1 MGGRWEG
8 ARARR
13 GRLWRAPGPGGGRR
27 AAACSARLPGGPRGR
42 EAGGRARAGGGRG
55 FGRAAGESAG
65 KPGKARPRAPVG
77 EAPESLAAALAGT
90 GVVFV
95 GDEGQLNRAV
105 ADLAAAALSYV
116 PLHAEDVVKQAAS
129 EGGQGD
135 VEAQPGGPGGDLK
148 EEDLGAAE
156 ALVLESLSTSV
167 RCSVS
172 TCGGGRAA
180 AARPFC
186 WRHLHGHLCIWL
198 DCSQEEEPD
207 GTAEPQREAYALA
220 DLQVRVDRAVL
231 AQSDAADRVLESVVP
246 AAQAVLLQSPGL
258 VKKKQLYV
266 KLGCKGD
273 WPNLSLEGTGLEEQ
287 AKAIEQQMQGG
298 GGGQIRI

>member
-1 MGGRWEG
+1 M
-8 ARARR
+8 
-13 GRLWRAPGPGGGRR
+13 
-27 AAACSARLPGGPRGR
+27 
-42 EAGGRARAGGGRG
+42 
-55 FGRAAGESAG
+55 
-65 KPGKARPRAPVG
+65 
-77 EAPESLAAALAGT
+77 
-90 GVVFV
+90 
-95 GDEGQLNRAV
+95 
-105 ADLAAAALSYV
+105 
-116 PLHAEDVVKQAAS
+116 
-129 EGGQGD
+129 
-135 VEAQPGGPGGDLK
+135 K